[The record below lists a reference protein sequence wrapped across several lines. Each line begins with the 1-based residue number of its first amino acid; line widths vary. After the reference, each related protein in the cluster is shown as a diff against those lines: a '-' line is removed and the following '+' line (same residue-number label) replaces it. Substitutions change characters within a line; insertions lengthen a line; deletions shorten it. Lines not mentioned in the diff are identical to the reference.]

1 MNPLQQEVEFQKQ
14 ALENG
19 QISLET
25 RRRALATAR
34 AAGAN
39 AAELAELQQ
48 EIDAQIRVNGFT
60 QENLNDAIAKASGQ
74 TSVPTKPIERAE
86 ATGQTAETEAV
97 NQGVETTPA
106 QGSIVADTS
115 PAAESRVRFA
125 NPAKVYDSTTDTYS
139 VVDETSGKTLAS
151 GLTEQEADI
160 SEQELSF
167 QEVDQE
173 LDEFELNNIE
183 AAEEGWTES
192 ESGLL
197 IADEDAWEDQDGL
210 MVSRED
216 MVDED
221 LDQEPELLS
230 DDAVQPSAPIGDQ
243 EGDYD
248 GQLNGATVGTSKKPV
263 SVNPKSSVPSYT
275 PQSNPLHQYATYT
288 YSISLFIL
296 SKNDFMTVVKSPD
309 TWKPRNCLI
318 ASGGKHSTAFPRNAA
333 FNDDFYFTDL
343 SMTTV
348 IGLNARSKG
357 SNAIDISFNIVE
369 PYGLTLLNRIMDAS
383 ISVDSPNYIE
393 MPYLLQIDFY
403 GNDDAGKLLNPIP
416 GQTKRIPIKIIEIK
430 TKVGTRGSEYAVKAV
445 PFNHQALQENQA
457 SAPVNLEVDAGTVEE
472 FFKNVDVDINSQKT
486 AKEDAQRQLISAQGI
501 QVDDDGNPLPAG
513 TRGLGGDPE
522 KAAALKKVISAPFK
536 SNSFTGAVNA
546 FYKNTQETGACEVAN
561 EIRFSIDP
569 AIGASKIV
577 VPKRTDIKKTPIP
590 NPGTKEAQTVNKK
603 DAAGPDVNTSSFA
616 INAGT
621 NVLRVID
628 MVMRNSD
635 YITSQIADPAKNANK
650 SPQELA
656 NSLNKEM
663 NWYKIIP
670 EVELKQFDRKLNRWG
685 LVTTYHIKPYIV
697 YNSKHPWGPQ
707 TKPKGAVK
715 EYNYIYT
722 GKNND
727 IIDFS
732 IDFDSL
738 YYTAVSLN
746 RSKYEALTTAQATE
760 EAEKNNIQPKGGTNK
775 PFTQK
780 YQPRSDDPGAGG
792 MQGQDTSVTKTAND
806 IQNNIYSNSRGDML
820 NLKLKIIGDPQL
832 VKQDD
837 CYNNPGQSTYKS
849 QTGGQIIPT
858 NGSLVM
864 DNGELYAKVS
874 FKTPVDI
881 DETTGLIRKDG
892 KYIESVFS
900 GMYKFLTVNN
910 VFSGGKFEQTCDL
923 VRMPDDVGDAP
934 VNNKNSENTNRSPS
948 TTEPLIN
955 TRNGVGLPN
964 ETNDTGWTDT
974 GGVLILDEEN
984 SDWTDQDGLMISSE
998 DNDDELIQLGGP
1010 DDEEDAELEELSGT
1024 EDEEE
1029 QLAEI
1034 VAETEEVDVIDWENE
1049 NSVKAEPQPVE
1060 STDRAE
1066 VQQIQSQPSNTPRGR
1081 AIAEQQRVLD
1091 ALQNDIRVYTDANA
1105 ELQSNVDRANDAYD
1119 AAVDSGN
1126 QSAIKTAKRELQL
1139 AMDEKKNMS
1148 AKLKEAQSQI
1158 GEEEQKLK
1166 AI

>member
-1 MNPLQQEVEFQKQ
+1 MTTFDQSELARIELDLSYANDSIEAFQRVIADPSSSPL
-14 ALENG
+14 
-19 QISLET
+19 
-25 RRRALATAR
+25 RRGVAERNLATYQKKIADLNSQK
-34 AAGAN
+34 AQ
-39 AAELAELQQ
+39 LQAKISGQ
-48 EIDAQIRVNGFT
+48 AVPAQT
-60 QENLNDAIAKASGQ
+60 TAKEDKEVASGQ
-74 TSVPTKPIERAE
+74 TAE
-86 ATGQTAETEAV
+86 AEAV
-97 NQGVETTPA
+97 NQGVETVPA
-106 QGSIVADTS
+106 KGSVVSDTS

-125 NPAKVYDSTTDTYS
+125 NPQKQYDSTTDTYS
-139 VVDETSGKTLAS
+139 VVDETTGKTLAS

-160 SEQELSF
+160 SEQELAF
-167 QEVDQE
+167 EEVDEE

-183 AAEEGWTES
+183 AADEGWTEN
-192 ESGLL
+192 EDGLMV
-197 IADEDAWEDQDGL
+197 ADEDTWEEQDGL

-216 MVDED
+216 MVEEDE
-221 LDQEPELLS
+221 EPKLLS
-230 DDAVQPSAPIGDQ
+230 GEDEVEPSAPIGDQ

-248 GQLNGATVGTSKKPV
+248 GQINGATVGTNKKPV
-263 SVNPKSSVPSYT
+263 SVSPKSSVPSYT

-296 SKNDFMTVVKSPD
+296 SKDDFTNVVKSPE

-333 FNDDFYFTDL
+333 FKDDFYFSDL
-343 SMTTV
+343 TMTTV

-357 SNAIDISFNIVE
+357 SNAIDIGFNIIE

-457 SAPVNLEVDAGTVEE
+457 TTPVNLEVDAGTVEE

-486 AKEDAQRQLISAQGI
+486 AKENAQRELISAEGI

-513 TRGLGGDPE
+513 VRGLGGDPE

-546 FYKNTQETGACEVAN
+546 FYKNAQETGACEVAN

-569 AIGASKIV
+569 GIGASKMVI
-577 VPKRTDIKKTPIP
+577 PKRNDIKKTPIP

-603 DAAGPDVNTSSFA
+603 DAAGPDVNSSSFA
-616 INAGT
+616 INSGT

-628 MVMRNSD
+628 MVMRSSD

-650 SPQELA
+650 SPQDLA
-656 NSLNKEM
+656 NTLNKEL

-670 EVELKQFDRKLNRWG
+670 EVELKQFDRKLNRWAI
-685 LVTTYHIKPYIV
+685 VTTYHIKPYIV

-722 GKNND
+722 GKNDD
-727 IIDFS
+727 IIDFN

-760 EAEKNNIQPKGGTNK
+760 ETEKNNIPPKGGTNK

-780 YQPRSDDPGAGG
+780 YQPRADDPGAGG

-832 VKQDD
+832 IKQDD

-849 QTGGQIIPT
+849 QTGGQIIPS

-874 FKTPVDI
+874 FKTPVDM
-881 DETTGLIRKDG
+881 DETTGLVRKDG
-892 KYIESVFS
+892 KYVESVFS

-934 VNNKNSENTNRSPS
+934 VNNKNANNTNRTPDA
-948 TTEPLIN
+948 TTSLIN
-955 TRNGVGLPN
+955 TRNGAEAP
-964 ETNDTGWTDT
+964 TDTTGWTDV
-974 GGVLILDEEN
+974 GGVLILDEDN
-984 SDWTDQDGLMISSE
+984 SDWKDQDGLMVSSE
-998 DNDDELIQLGGP
+998 DDDDELIQLGGP
-1010 DDEEDAELEELSGT
+1010 EDDEELQSLNDEEEVDADAEELS
-1024 EDEEE
+1024 
-1029 QLAEI
+1029 AI
-1034 VAETEEVDVIDWENE
+1034 VAETEEVDIIDWENE
-1049 NSVKAEPQPVE
+1049 NSTKKE
-1060 STDRAE
+1060 
-1066 VQQIQSQPSNTPRGR
+1066 SQPFGSVDEIEAIDLEAQPANTPRGR
-1081 AIAEQQRVLD
+1081 AVAEQQRVLD
-1091 ALQNDIRVYTDANA
+1091 ALNNDVTVYTAA
-1105 ELQSNVDRANDAYD
+1105 SEELQSNIDKANEEYD
-1119 AAVDSGN
+1119 AAVERGN
-1126 QSAIKTAKRELQL
+1126 PTAIKSAQRSLQL
-1139 AMDEKKNMS
+1139 AIDEKKNMT
-1148 AKLKEAQSQI
+1148 AKLKEAKAQI